1 MSKRAFIYTAGSYSV
16 EDIKLYKR
24 IKTSEED
31 IIICADGGYDALIY
45 TSIVPD
51 VVIGDFDSLKS
62 SVPKEIE
69 VVKYPTD
76 KDKTDLEIC
85 IDYALERGCDTIFM
99 LGALGGRID
108 HTIGSLCA
116 MKYVLER
123 GASPM
128 ILNGKSRIYL
138 IDNEIQI
145 SRDNFDY
152 VSLIPCTDKVTGITT
167 TGLKYELNNDELL
180 KSNSLGISNEF
191 YGNTATVKIENGLLY
206 VICTEE

>member
-1 MSKRAFIYTAGSYSV
+1 MGKRAFIYSAGTYSV
-16 EDIKLYKR
+16 DDIKLYKR
-24 IKTSEED
+24 IKTKED
-31 IIICADGGYDALIY
+31 DLIICADGGYDALIY

-51 VVIGDFDSLKS
+51 IVIGDFDSLKS
-62 SVPKEIE
+62 IVPKEIE

-85 IDYALERGCDTIFM
+85 IDYALDRGCDTIFM
-99 LGALGGRID
+99 MGALGGRID

-116 MKYVLER
+116 MKYVLEH

-138 IDNEIQI
+138 IDGEIEI
-145 SRDNFDY
+145 TREKFDY

-167 TGLKYELNNDELL
+167 TGLKYELNNDVLL

-191 YGNTATVKIENGLLY
+191 YNNTATIKVESGLLY